1 MGMFF
6 RRGTTGVRFVPT
18 IVNIASPTA
27 AEITAGTDLGPALA
41 AMEGFETKLNRINQP
56 LLKYKQEVQID
67 GPQQFGD
74 AKLTLIED
82 DGTGA
87 TGDDLARKNIYI
99 ALPEQATGFIVINP
113 VAQTFVATGASLG
126 TVTVAIT
133 TGVLT
138 VSAVETL
145 AVGDA
150 VQLGTMTGG
159 APLVAGTTYYV
170 QSVPTST
177 TLTLSATPG
186 GVAIATTSAGSS
198 TSIVKLT
205 GAKVE
210 VWPIRIGSKNR
221 DFSLG
226 TEPGR
231 YIAELAISGA
241 QEKNA
246 VVA

>member
-18 IVNIASPTA
+18 IAAIAAPTA
-27 AEITAGTDLGPALA
+27 AEITAGTDLGPAIA
-41 AMEGFETKLNRINQP
+41 AMDGFETKLNRINQP

-87 TGDDLARKNIYI
+87 TGDDLARKTIYT
-99 ALPEQATGFIVINP
+99 ALPEQSTGFIVINSTG
-113 VAQTFVATGASLG
+113 QTFVAT
-126 TVTVAIT
+126 T
-133 TGVLT
+133 
-138 VSAVETL
+138 
-145 AVGDA
+145 
-150 VQLGTMTGG
+150 
-159 APLVAGTTYYV
+159 
-170 QSVPTST
+170 
-177 TLTLSATPG
+177 
-186 GVAIATTSAGSS
+186 
-198 TSIVKLT
+198 
-205 GAKVE
+205 KVE
-210 VWPIRIGSKNR
+210 VWPVRIGSKNR

-231 YIAELAISGA
+231 YICELAITGA

-246 VVA
+246 VVTV